1 MNVDEIL
8 SKVNELPPM
17 PQMAVKIINLL
28 DDPNFSFAE
37 LISLISKDANITATV
52 LKLANSPLF
61 SVKNEI
67 TNLTQAMTFLGV
79 KNIKNLVISLSTKTL
94 FNKGNVKLVD
104 QKLWEFSVAT
114 AIYSRII
121 ALKVNKKVA
130 EEAFLLG
137 LLHTIGQII
146 LSKNLDDYE
155 ELVSLAYN
163 DFLNLLV
170 LEKERYG
177 FDHYDLA
184 SVTMKVW
191 NMPEMYYQVLS
202 SIKDPEN
209 SQNKELTYI
218 VFFADALCT
227 EKGLN
232 VTDYVDE
239 ELRLLA
245 IDYFGFSATDLE
257 EFEELFNEIYDNEK
271 ELFKL

>member
-17 PQMAVKIINLL
+17 PQMAVKVINLL
-28 DDPNFSFAE
+28 DDPDFSFAE

-94 FNKGNVKLVD
+94 FSKGKIKLVD

-114 AIYSRII
+114 AIYARII
-121 ALKVNKKVA
+121 SLKVDKKVA

-137 LLHTIGQII
+137 LLHTIGQVI
-146 LSKNLDDYE
+146 LSKNLEDYE
-155 ELVSLAYN
+155 DLISLAYN
-163 DFLNLLV
+163 EDLNILD

-177 FDHYDLA
+177 FDNNDLA
-184 SVTMKVW
+184 AVTMKVW
-191 NMPEMYYQVLS
+191 NMPDIYYQVINSL
-202 SIKDPEN
+202 KNPEN
-209 SQNKELTYI
+209 SQYKDLTYI
-218 VFFADALCT
+218 VFLADAFVT
-227 EKGLN
+227 EKGIN
-232 VTDYVDE
+232 ITKYVNE
-239 ELRLLA
+239 ELKLVA
-245 IDYFGFSATDLE
+245 IDYFGFKQDELE
-257 EFEELFNEIYDNEK
+257 EFDALFEEIYKQEK

>member
-17 PQMAVKIINLL
+17 PQMAIKVINLL
-28 DDPNFSFAE
+28 DDPDFSFAE
-37 LISLISKDANITATV
+37 LIALISKDANITATV

-79 KNIKNLVISLSTKTL
+79 KNIKNLVISLSTKVL
-94 FNKGNVKLVD
+94 FSKGKIKLID

-114 AIYSRII
+114 AIYSRILS
-121 ALKVNKKVA
+121 LKVDKKIA

-137 LLHTIGQII
+137 LLHTIGQVI

-163 DFLNLLV
+163 DDLNILL
-170 LEKERYG
+170 LEKEKYG
-177 FDHYDLA
+177 FDNYDLA
-184 SVTMKVW
+184 AVTMKVW
-191 NMPEMYYQVLS
+191 NMPEIYYQVLS
-202 SIKDPEN
+202 SLKKPEN
-209 SQNKELTYI
+209 SQHRELTYI
-218 VFFADALCT
+218 VLLSNIFVT
-227 EKGLN
+227 EKGIN
-232 VTDYVDE
+232 ITKYINE
-239 ELRLLA
+239 ELKLVA
-245 IDYFGFSATDLE
+245 IDYFGLKQDVLE
-257 EFEELFNEIYDNEK
+257 ELDEIFEDIYSKEK